1 MLKKIKEWNPS
12 ILATI
17 LLLLFPFIIFGLKE
31 FKLDNDFWF
40 LYNTGKVIIQ
50 KGFIMIEP
58 FTIHENLAFIP
69 QQWLTDII
77 FYFIYNKFNIIGMLI
92 LELII
97 NGLIIF
103 LFYKLSMLISNRNN
117 SSIIISIILDSFL
130 LIIGIITTRPQ
141 MFDIVLFT
149 LEIYL
154 LENYIKKDK
163 KICLYFLPIISILLI
178 NLHASMWLMFFVFL
192 IPYYIEYV
200 IKIIKK
206 EKTYN
211 IKLILII
218 TIISFLVGFINP
230 YTYHSILYL
239 FNSYGIKEINNVVRE
254 MRPINIVNSRI
265 VYFIMLFNLFIIY
278 LNKGNNKIRYILLFL
293 GTMYL
298 CLTHLKGLL
307 FFIISNILIISN
319 YCYSS
324 NKLIKIK
331 LNKFEKI
338 IYISLMIILVLF
350 ISLNIKIYN
359 ENNNPLKEIADYLDN
374 DTNKNIKL
382 FTGYN
387 EGSYLEYRGYKC
399 YIDPRAEVFLKNNNH
414 KEDIFLEY
422 YNINNK
428 ISNVQDF
435 LNKYNFDYL
444 IVTEDH
450 KYLLY
455 EMQKNNNYEKI
466 KEIYDKDKN
475 LNIYLYKRINI

>member
-77 FYFIYNKFNIIGMLI
+77 FYLIYNKFNIIGMLI

-117 SSIIISIILDSFL
+117 SSIILSIILDSFL

-163 KICLYFLPIISILLI
+163 NICLYFLPIISILLI

-239 FNSYGIKEINNVVRE
+239 FNSYGIKEINNVVGE

-265 VYFIMLFNLFIIY
+265 VYFIMLFNLFVIY

-319 YCYSS
+319 YCCS
-324 NKLIKIK
+324 NKKIK
-331 LNKFEKI
+331 KIKPNRLEKI

-359 ENNNPLKEIADYLDN
+359 ENNNPLKEIADYLDSN
-374 DTNKNIKL
+374 TNKDIKL

-422 YNINNK
+422 YNLNNK
-428 ISNVQDF
+428 ISNIKDF

-444 IVTEDH
+444 IITEDY

-455 EMQKNNNYEKI
+455 EMQYNNNYEKI

-475 LNIYLYKRINI
+475 INIYLYKRVKE

>member
-12 ILATI
+12 IFATI

-58 FTIHENLAFIP
+58 FTIHENLVFIP

-117 SSIIISIILDSFL
+117 SSIILSIILDSFL

-163 KICLYFLPIISILLI
+163 NICLYFLPIISILLI

-239 FNSYGIKEINNVVRE
+239 FNSYGIKEINNVVGE

-265 VYFIMLFNLFIIY
+265 VYFIMLFNLFVIY

-319 YCYSS
+319 YC
-324 NKLIKIK
+324 
-331 LNKFEKI
+331 
-338 IYISLMIILVLF
+338 
-350 ISLNIKIYN
+350 
-359 ENNNPLKEIADYLDN
+359 
-374 DTNKNIKL
+374 
-382 FTGYN
+382 
-387 EGSYLEYRGYKC
+387 
-399 YIDPRAEVFLKNNNH
+399 
-414 KEDIFLEY
+414 
-422 YNINNK
+422 
-428 ISNVQDF
+428 
-435 LNKYNFDYL
+435 
-444 IVTEDH
+444 
-450 KYLLY
+450 
-455 EMQKNNNYEKI
+455 
-466 KEIYDKDKN
+466 
-475 LNIYLYKRINI
+475 

>member
-1 MLKKIKEWNPS
+1 
-12 ILATI
+12 
-17 LLLLFPFIIFGLKE
+17 
-31 FKLDNDFWF
+31 
-40 LYNTGKVIIQ
+40 
-50 KGFIMIEP
+50 
-58 FTIHENLAFIP
+58 
-69 QQWLTDII
+69 
-77 FYFIYNKFNIIGMLI
+77 
-92 LELII
+92 
-97 NGLIIF
+97 
-103 LFYKLSMLISNRNN
+103 
-117 SSIIISIILDSFL
+117 
-130 LIIGIITTRPQ
+130 
-141 MFDIVLFT
+141 
-149 LEIYL
+149 
-154 LENYIKKDK
+154 
-163 KICLYFLPIISILLI
+163 
-178 NLHASMWLMFFVFL
+178 
-192 IPYYIEYV
+192 
-200 IKIIKK
+200 
-206 EKTYN
+206 
-211 IKLILII
+211 
-218 TIISFLVGFINP
+218 
-230 YTYHSILYL
+230 
-239 FNSYGIKEINNVVRE
+239 

-265 VYFIMLFNLFIIY
+265 VYLIMLFNLFVIY

-338 IYISLMIILVLF
+338 IYICLMIILVLF

-359 ENNNPLKEIADYLDN
+359 KNNNPLKEIADYLDSN
-374 DTNKNIKL
+374 TNKDIKL

-422 YNINNK
+422 YNLNNK

-455 EMQKNNNYEKI
+455 EMQYNNNYEKI

-475 LNIYLYKRINI
+475 INIYLYKRVKE